1 MKSAAD
7 KYVKLAG
14 LEELMRVND
23 SGKNIKILV
32 KSGPSDSQIKE
43 LLMFIEGNSRSNGFN
58 VLNRQF

>member
-23 SGKNIKILV
+23 SGKNIKILNRVPQTV
-32 KSGPSDSQIKE
+32 K
-43 LLMFIEGNSRSNGFN
+43 
-58 VLNRQF
+58 

>member
-14 LEELMRVND
+14 LEELMQND
-23 SGKNIKILV
+23 SGIKILV

-43 LLMFIEGNSRSNGFN
+43 LLMFIEVVIAPIKRF
-58 VLNRQF
+58 

>member
-23 SGKNIKILV
+23 SGRILRY
-32 KSGPSDSQIKE
+32 
-43 LLMFIEGNSRSNGFN
+43 L
-58 VLNRQF
+58 